1 MKIAIL
7 TLPLHTNYGGILQCY
22 ALQTVLERQ
31 GYDVKVLTKPLYTR
45 TYYIIWF
52 FAIIKRFFKRIFLGE
67 KISILYAP
75 YQLEIKNVRKN
86 TNLFID
92 RYIHKYLTRSLS
104 KKISKK
110 FDAIIVGSDQVWR
123 AKYVNLEDYFLSFLG
138 DEKIKRIAYAASFG
152 VDNISEYSPEQLE
165 KCIHLLRKF
174 DYVSVRELSGVNIC
188 HRYFNINAI
197 QLLDPTLLLAPND
210 YLSLIDKKNINE
222 PLGNMLVYILDKTDE
237 KVQLVNKIAAERGL
251 VPFWIGI
258 ENKSES
264 LSTGYSVKISVEQW
278 LYSFEKADF
287 VFTDS
292 FHGCAFSIL
301 FNKQF
306 IVIGNKERGMSRFTS
321 LLSIFQLDERLIYSK
336 NDYENRIINLSTD
349 IDYKII
355 NNILSIE
362 RDKSYDFFYKSLN
375 L

>member
-52 FAIIKRFFKRIFLGE
+52 FAIIKRFFKRIFLWE

-165 KCIHLLRKF
+165 KCIYLLRKF

-210 YLSLIDKKNINE
+210 YLSLIDKKNVNE

-278 LYSFEKADF
+278 LYSFEKSDF

>member
-104 KKISKK
+104 KKILKK

-123 AKYVNLEDYFLSFLG
+123 AKYVNVEDYFLSFLG

-152 VDNISEYSPEQLE
+152 VDNISEYSLEQLE

-210 YLSLIDKKNINE
+210 YLSLIDKKNVNE

-258 ENKSES
+258 ENKNES

>member
-52 FAIIKRFFKRIFLGE
+52 FAIIKRFFKRIFLGK

-110 FDAIIVGSDQVWR
+110 FDSIIVGSDQVWR
-123 AKYVNLEDYFLSFLG
+123 AKYVNVEDYFLSFLE

-210 YLSLIDKKNINE
+210 YLSLIDKKNVNE

-258 ENKSES
+258 ENKNES

-321 LLSIFQLDERLIYSK
+321 LLSIFQLDERLIFSK

>member
-123 AKYVNLEDYFLSFLG
+123 AKYVNVEDYFLSFLE

-210 YLSLIDKKNINE
+210 YLSLIDKKNVKE

-258 ENKSES
+258 ENKNES

-355 NNILSIE
+355 NNILNIE